1 MADTYGWAS
10 EGFSDVGG
18 RRLAYLVA
26 GEKSTLPSIIFV
38 HGAAGSRKSWYLLL
52 HDLQK
57 RGLHGIA
64 LELPGHGASPGPGS
78 RSIEDYAVT
87 VNSFIEAG
95 GLVSPVIAGHSMGG
109 GVALTCGLSNQ
120 ERLGGLILI
129 GTGARLR
136 VSENILDGILSDF
149 SPTVTSIAGALFS
162 PGALPALM
170 EEGRRQLLECPAE
183 IMHGDF
189 SACDEYSVMDNLAG
203 IELPALVLCGTND
216 LLTPPKYSQFLYENM
231 PAASLEMIE
240 DAGHMVMLEQPGRVG
255 ESIHRFVRSL

>member
-1 MADTYGWAS
+1 MADMHGWAN
-10 EGFSDVGG
+10 EGVSDVGG
-18 RRLAYLVA
+18 RRLAYLEA
-26 GEKSTLPSIIFV
+26 GERSALPSIVFV
-38 HGAAGSRKSWYLLL
+38 HGAAGSRKSWHLLL
-52 HDLQK
+52 YNLQR

-78 RSIEDYAVT
+78 RSMDEYAVA

-109 GVALTCGLSNQ
+109 GVALTCGLANQ
-120 ERLGGLILI
+120 KRLSGLILI

-136 VSENILDGILSDF
+136 VGENILKGILSDF
-149 SPTVTSIAGALFS
+149 SSTVSSIVNALFS
-162 PGALPALM
+162 PGAPPELM

-189 SACDEYSVMDNLAG
+189 SACDEYSMMGRVAE
-203 IELPALVLCGTND
+203 IELPSLVLCGTD
-216 LLTPPKYSQFLYENM
+216 DVLAPPRNSEYLCENM
-231 PAASLEMIE
+231 LAASLEMIE
-240 DAGHMVMLEQPGRVG
+240 DAGHMVMVEQPIRVG